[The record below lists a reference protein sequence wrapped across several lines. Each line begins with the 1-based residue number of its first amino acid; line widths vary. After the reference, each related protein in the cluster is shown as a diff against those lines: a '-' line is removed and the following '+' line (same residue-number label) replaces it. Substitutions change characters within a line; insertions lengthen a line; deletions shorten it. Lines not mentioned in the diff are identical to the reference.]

1 MGLQILETS
10 KHSIRITCDR
20 IDGVAN
26 LNWESQQ
33 KKGVIDEA
41 DSRSSLKR
49 LKKRRSNH
57 NRLALS
63 CRFRECSVSSFPV
76 GSLFLADV
84 DFCSCK
90 SYFMR
95 MKK

>member
-49 LKKRRSNH
+49 LRKRRSNH
-57 NRLALS
+57 NRLALFLS
-63 CRFRECSVSSFPV
+63 IPRMFCFIISSWV
-76 GSLFLADV
+76 LVLGE
-84 DFCSCK
+84 
-90 SYFMR
+90 R
-95 MKK
+95 